1 MLVVDATLPF
11 HCREAED
18 NCKGKMKRKAQ
29 KTTGN
34 NMAAAF
40 GHNGC
45 LKTTLKNAGQSAT
58 QQQPPLM
65 LLLHGKLLPQLETA
79 KWN

>member
-1 MLVVDATLPF
+1 
-11 HCREAED
+11 
-18 NCKGKMKRKAQ
+18 
-29 KTTGN
+29 
-34 NMAAAF
+34 MAAAF

-58 QQQPPLM
+58 QQQSPLM

>member
-1 MLVVDATLPF
+1 
-11 HCREAED
+11 
-18 NCKGKMKRKAQ
+18 
-29 KTTGN
+29 
-34 NMAAAF
+34 MAAAF

-45 LKTTLKNAGQSAT
+45 LKTTFKNAGQSAT
-58 QQQPPLM
+58 QLPTTEMAAQPPLM

>member
-1 MLVVDATLPF
+1 
-11 HCREAED
+11 
-18 NCKGKMKRKAQ
+18 
-29 KTTGN
+29 
-34 NMAAAF
+34 MAAAF

-58 QQQPPLM
+58 QQQTTMMAAQPPLM